1 VRLSL
6 TPNQST
12 DSGRVG
18 PPDLM
23 AESLHSGSGENWPLR
38 KRICKIQLNAATG
51 AVSHRRAL
59 STRPGILPLLF
70 ISIFSCLS
78 AETAHSVDKALQP
91 AIASAAGSSTPM
103 IVVGFVGGFVHHD
116 DLRHSEVQLVQKLRA
131 AYPDRLRVATF
142 ENWHRKAAHRAILR
156 WLDTDE
162 DGSLSDAEKRGARIV
177 LFGHSWGGAAVISLA
192 RELQRE
198 SIPVLL
204 TVQVDSIAKPGQ
216 DDRVVPA
223 NVARAINFYQTR
235 GLLHGRPRI
244 TAADPA
250 HTEILGDFSF
260 DYKRPPAECSQYP
273 WLTRHLFPGHT
284 SIECDPQVWSQIE
297 SLIDKYSFAGQ
308 SASVAGL
315 R

>member
-1 VRLSL
+1 LRTRTWKVQRKAAAAS
-6 TPNQST
+6 P
-12 DSGRVG
+12 GRRS
-18 PPDLM
+18 P
-23 AESLHSGSGENWPLR
+23 ARRW
-38 KRICKIQLNAATG
+38 AA
-51 AVSHRRAL
+51 V
-59 STRPGILPLLF
+59 LLL
-70 ISIFSCLS
+70 SIFIIFIYLS
-78 AETAHSVDKALQP
+78 AGTAHAADKAVQP
-91 AIASAAGSSTPM
+91 VASAASSATPM
-103 IVVGFVGGFVHHD
+103 IVVGFVGGFVGHD
-116 DLRHSEVQLVQKLRA
+116 DLRHSEVQLAQ
-131 AYPDRLRVATF
+131 RLRVAHPDHLRIATF
-142 ENWHRKAAHRAILR
+142 ENWHRKAAHRTILR

-162 DGSLSDAEKRGARIV
+162 DGELSDAEKRSARIV

-223 NVARAINFYQTR
+223 NVARAVNFYQTR

-250 HTEILGDFSF
+250 RTEILGDFFF
-260 DYKRPPAECSQYP
+260 DYNEMPAECSQYP

-284 SIECDPQVWSQIE
+284 AIECDPHVWSQIE
-297 SLIDKYSFAGQ
+297 SLIDKYSFVGQ
-308 SASVAGL
+308 AASVAGL